1 MCYNEAMEQE
11 LKRPAKKTADVKVTD
26 ADMIYF
32 SLGQKEGSAFV
43 LPSERNDYRSDE
55 RAVRLIEAVRSGKAL
70 SGCDFSGLNLKGA
83 DLSGGLFDGCNF
95 KGAVFYKTKA
105 QNADFSNCCFDEAYF
120 EDADLSGC
128 DFTGATFKRTFFKHN
143 KTEKAFF
150 DEEAEKYLTELE
162 KIIRLIESGEIDIR
176 TLSKEDLICLDVRRL
191 DFSKVDLTDIDL
203 SVFALDGINLCGT
216 YIDPKQLMSL
226 SGWNSYCLDVRK
238 TKEKTRERLCRKIM
252 LDREEAL
259 EKYRQEQVKNKKKKG
274 APTKNSRRPLKKEPE
289 REENRAWGI
298 QKFHAE
304 QAQKEAERQ
313 KKLQEE
319 LEQKQAP
326 SKAQALTENQI
337 VKENFET
344 KEQKPVPDKQTDEQ
358 ISDKKAP
365 LSILQSRAQA
375 ESQAGN
381 QSIEQMSKQA
391 GVQIKSS
398 DETMPRN
405 KNMSA
410 ESLMR
415 SFFEGS
421 NRARLENNSTDF
433 NKKEM
438 SVSVHQTQAAAE
450 PKVIPQTRSSENVP
464 QMIVSHTEAHEK
476 KAEIKVTA
484 EMAKN
489 AYYAEQERLKRQA
502 EIEKQEKE
510 ARSAYEEISSQ
521 RSKPPK
527 PVKPTDDEETVHDLT
542 NAGYTIEEISQIVR
556 EKGPMRV
563 VGKAQNMRPVKGK
576 TKG

>member
-11 LKRPAKKTADVKVTD
+11 LKRPERKTADVKVTD

-43 LPSERNDYRSDE
+43 LPSERKDYRSDE
-55 RAVRLIEAVRSGKAL
+55 RSVRLIEAVRSGKTL

-120 EDADLSGC
+120 EDSDLSGC
-128 DFTGATFKRTFFKHN
+128 DFSGATFKRTFFKHN

-162 KIIRLIESGEIDIR
+162 KIIRLIESGELDIR

-289 REENRAWGI
+289 REENRAWGL
-298 QKFHAE
+298 QKFHKE

-319 LEQKQAP
+319 PEQKQAS
-326 SKAQALTENQI
+326 SKAKILTENQAL
-337 VKENFET
+337 KENFET
-344 KEQKPVPDKQTDEQ
+344 KEQKPVPDKQTGEQ

-381 QSIEQMSKQA
+381 QSVEQAPKQ
-391 GVQIKSS
+391 VILQTKPKN
-398 DETMPRN
+398 ETSLSN
-405 KNMSA
+405 KKETLDFA
-410 ESLMR
+410 KH
-415 SFFEGS
+415 SFFE
-421 NRARLENNSTDF
+421 RQAFENNSADF

-438 SVSVHQTQAAAE
+438 PVSVRQMPTAAE
-450 PKVIPQTRSSENVP
+450 PKVISLNRSSENVP
-464 QMIVSHTEAHEK
+464 QMIVSHTEAQEK

-489 AYYAEQERLKRQA
+489 AYYAEQERLKREA
-502 EIEKQEKE
+502 ELEKREE
-510 ARSAYEEISSQ
+510 EMRSAYEETASQ
-521 RSKPPK
+521 RAKPAK
-527 PVKPTDDEETVHDLT
+527 PVKPTDDEETVRDLT

-563 VGKAQNMRPVKGK
+563 IGKAQNMRPVKGK